1 MNQTRFQS
9 NFQNNI
15 LPPCG
20 PENAKV
26 DLNVARHD
34 PALCRIFLYDNQVLF
49 HPADNPAV
57 VKALTIYENSLEA
70 NADTKWVRKTV
81 RRKRELFTTFERN
94 NKTIG
99 ITYQGFVDTIIEAL
113 VSTNTPFDLVD
124 KRSAISAF
132 NTALKPDFS
141 LMKGFRFSQEELLTK
156 FLSADRSGL
165 LGAPTRY
172 GKCVMTNTKILMHDY
187 SIKKVQ
193 DVKIGDLLMGPDGKP
208 RKVVALGRGKEQ
220 SYRIIPNKGEAFCCN
235 ESHILSLKAT
245 GGAKM
250 GGYVKGSIINISVKD
265 YLSRSKTFKHITKLW
280 WAPIEFEHKDL
291 PVDPWVVGIW
301 IGDGTKS
308 GCAKLT
314 KPDKDVQ
321 SGLKEW
327 ADKMGYYF
335 DYRTDRTKNDSV
347 KINTQEPWYG
357 GQHRSAFRQIKDICV
372 VGDEKRIPKTY
383 LTASRDQR
391 LELLAGLI
399 DSDGY
404 SNNGLGYEITTKYE
418 GLSEDIMQL
427 CRGLGFRC
435 TRNITKKSIKSIGFT
450 GKYWRIQISGDL
462 TAIPCKGH
470 KKIRSM
476 SNRVDP
482 TMSGFTIEDIGEQN
496 YYGFELEGPDKL
508 FLLWDHLVT
517 HNTTLM
523 INTIRAYPN
532 ANIVVIAPGVDLVR
546 QLYKDVTGERGIKD
560 REVKLICSGSK
571 TKYMSFETNGVTIC
585 SADSLD
591 KVDGGTPDIILAD
604 EPHALV
610 TQARLPLI
618 DKFTKARRYGF
629 GATLKGRYDGRDK
642 LITGVFGPVIT
653 QRTYKEA
660 VEEGAICPISVIF
673 IRVPV
678 TPLYSYDRDG
688 CYNEC
693 LFKSAK
699 MANLVSV
706 LCNEIIPEDW
716 QTLVFIKHEEQADLY
731 MSTIGEDTTVAMAK
745 RMTSKERDV
754 ITEKMR
760 TNQIKRCLCTKIYV
774 QGVTFSDVRVLINA
788 EAGGNN
794 TSAIQKPGRLAEI
807 RPGKKC
813 GIVFDFL
820 FDDSKSRETY
830 NRAASGSGAMVADSN
845 ARKKAYEEMGYDIH
859 IVDTI
864 CEAKELFES
873 LK

>member
-1 MNQTRFQS
+1 MKQTYFQS
-9 NFQNNI
+9 RSQQNV

-26 DLNVARHD
+26 DLNVTKHD
-34 PALCRIFLYDNQVLF
+34 PTICRIFLYDNQVLF

-99 ITYQGFVDTIIEAL
+99 ITYQGFVDTIIQAL
-113 VSTNTPFDLVD
+113 VESGCAFDLED

-141 LMKGFRFSQEELLTK
+141 LMKGFRFSQEKLLTT

-172 GKCVMTNTKILMHDY
+172 GK
-187 SIKKVQ
+187 
-193 DVKIGDLLMGPDGKP
+193 
-208 RKVVALGRGKEQ
+208 
-220 SYRIIPNKGEAFCCN
+220 
-235 ESHILSLKAT
+235 
-245 GGAKM
+245 
-250 GGYVKGSIINISVKD
+250 
-265 YLSRSKTFKHITKLW
+265 
-280 WAPIEFEHKDL
+280 
-291 PVDPWVVGIW
+291 
-301 IGDGTKS
+301 
-308 GCAKLT
+308 
-314 KPDKDVQ
+314 
-321 SGLKEW
+321 
-327 ADKMGYYF
+327 
-335 DYRTDRTKNDSV
+335 
-347 KINTQEPWYG
+347 
-357 GQHRSAFRQIKDICV
+357 
-372 VGDEKRIPKTY
+372 
-383 LTASRDQR
+383 
-391 LELLAGLI
+391 
-399 DSDGY
+399 
-404 SNNGLGYEITTKYE
+404 
-418 GLSEDIMQL
+418 
-427 CRGLGFRC
+427 
-435 TRNITKKSIKSIGFT
+435 
-450 GKYWRIQISGDL
+450 
-462 TAIPCKGH
+462 
-470 KKIRSM
+470 
-476 SNRVDP
+476 
-482 TMSGFTIEDIGEQN
+482 
-496 YYGFELEGPDKL
+496 
-508 FLLWDHLVT
+508 
-517 HNTTLM
+517 TTLM

-546 QLYKDVTGERGIKD
+546 QLYKDITGERGIKD

-591 KVDGGTPDIILAD
+591 KVDGGTPDIVLAD

-610 TQARLPLI
+610 TQTRLPLI

-673 IRVPV
+673 VRVPV
-678 TPLYSYDRDG
+678 TPIYSYDRDG

-693 LFKSAK
+693 LFKSSK
-699 MANLVSV
+699 MANLTSI

-716 QTLVFIKHEEQADLY
+716 QTLIFIKHEEQADLY
-731 MSTIGEDTTVAMAK
+731 MNIIGTDTTVAMAK
-745 RMTSKERDV
+745 RMSSKERDV

-820 FDDSKSRETY
+820 FDDSRIVNSY
-830 NRAASGSGAMVADSN
+830 NGNRASGAGAMVADSN
-845 ARKKAYEEMGYDIH
+845 ARKKAYEEMGYDVH
-859 IVDTI
+859 IVDTV
-864 CEAKELFES
+864 CEAKELFDS